1 MSLKRHVCLLPS
13 AGIPDGVNKLTM
25 ALISFASREYSERER
40 LDAARDFYAAVANV
54 ELTVPRG
61 HSPEIEARIRLLP
74 GVSIASVEC
83 SPLVAQRE
91 LASLADGNDDI
102 SLLLN
107 PAGQG
112 GWTSSQPRLG
122 EATCRAGEGCL
133 GFNELPGRVAFHG
146 TRSRFLSIGFSRSAL
161 SPLLNEDMRPAVN
174 KVFRSEPLE
183 HLANLALELTAGGAA
198 RQVQDSVV
206 LAEQMTDLAA
216 LCLGAQPDAA
226 HQARGRG
233 LREARLRAIKADMF
247 AHAGR
252 GDLTLTAVAKRH
264 GVSPGYLRAL
274 FRHERTT
281 FTDYLLALRLQLA
294 WRRLT
299 DPRCAQRAVSEIAFS
314 SGFNNLS
321 WFYRAFKQHFG
332 MTPTEARAEAG
343 ACAVGYRHEDEGVG
357 VTM

>member
-1 MSLKRHVCLLPS
+1 MSLKRHVCLIPS
-13 AGIPDGVNKLTM
+13 AGFLTVNKLTM

-40 LDAARDFYAAVANV
+40 LDAAREFYAAVANV
-54 ELTVPRG
+54 ELAVPHG
-61 HSPEIEARIRLLP
+61 QPPEIEARIRLLP

-83 SPLVAQRE
+83 SPLIAQRE
-91 LASLADGNDDI
+91 LTNLADGNDDL
-102 SLLLN
+102 SFLLN
-107 PAGQG
+107 PSGQG

-133 GFNELPGRVAFHG
+133 GFNELPGQVAFHG
-146 TRSRFLSIGFSRSAL
+146 SRARFLSIGFSRRML
-161 SPLLNEDMRPAVN
+161 SPLLNQDMRPAVN

-183 HLANLALELTAGGAA
+183 HLARLALELTADGVG
-198 RQVQDSVV
+198 RSDQDPVA
-206 LAEQMTDLAA
+206 LAERMADLAA
-216 LCLGAQPDAA
+216 LCLGASPDAA
-226 HQARGRG
+226 LRARGRG

-247 AHAGR
+247 AHASR
-252 GDLTLTAVAKRH
+252 GDLTLTGVAKRH

-274 FRHERTT
+274 FRHEQTT
-281 FTDYLLALRLQLA
+281 FTDYLLTLRLQLA

-299 DPRCAQRAVSEIAFS
+299 DPRFAQRAVSEIAFS

-321 WFYRAFKQHFG
+321 WFYRAFKQRFD